1 MCWQL
6 GGALGCS
13 SVKHCL
19 PVHVSERLVCGLHC
33 HRGTDKSAARVRA
46 CVLASTPY
54 THVDEQRRRPN
65 AITMSVIA
73 DSSHAAKRDRADNK
87 STKSGVAEN

>member
-1 MCWQL
+1 
-6 GGALGCS
+6 
-13 SVKHCL
+13 
-19 PVHVSERLVCGLHC
+19 
-33 HRGTDKSAARVRA
+33 
-46 CVLASTPY
+46 VLASTPY